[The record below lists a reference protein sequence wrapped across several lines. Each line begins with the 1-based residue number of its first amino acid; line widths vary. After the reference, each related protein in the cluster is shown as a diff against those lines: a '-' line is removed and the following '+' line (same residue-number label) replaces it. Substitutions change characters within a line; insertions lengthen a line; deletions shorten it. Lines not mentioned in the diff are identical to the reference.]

1 MCTTSQPNPVLHQSR
16 DEAGA
21 EEPILGANLGK
32 LITCEAQKARKPK
45 TLLLAFCFHHPD
57 LSRRAPLSP
66 SPSANSVG
74 SERRLKRQH
83 FYHSYLLQCPQVYL
97 GDIFMPTLLRGY
109 YFALVYLLLAKLAP

>member
-16 DEAGA
+16 DESGA

-32 LITCEAQKARKPK
+32 LITCEAQKARKPR
-45 TLLLAFCFHHPD
+45 TLLLAFWLHHPD

-74 SERRLKRQH
+74 NEGRLKRQP
-83 FYHSYLLQCPQVYL
+83 FLQLDLLQCPQMNVS
-97 GDIFMPTLLRGY
+97 DAF
-109 YFALVYLLLAKLAP
+109 LVR